1 MVLTSKDKIVR
12 ENLFVFR
19 SCGGSMTVAR
29 TTEKHID
36 LLPHVCLLVLTK
48 TYHTTKFGISWQV
61 KYHRI
66 IVYKILKVL

>member
-1 MVLTSKDKIVR
+1 
-12 ENLFVFR
+12 
-19 SCGGSMTVAR
+19 MTVAR

-36 LLPHVCLLVLTK
+36 LLPPVCLLVLTK